1 MRIFCF
7 YTLNSVTK
15 TKKSNY
21 LPEETEKVKEFE
33 LDYQDQVLVL
43 TLIDRVP
50 RSQSMLF
57 PVREW
62 EWYNNRDS
70 SF

>member
-15 TKKSNY
+15 PKKSNY

-33 LDYQDQVLVL
+33 LGYQDQVLAL